1 MVGPNNEQQYFFLKK
16 LQNGEFAKIL
26 GQLEVVFRTF
36 FDFLDVLEDVFEG
49 QRFRIWGPFRPVV
62 DPIGSGQ
69 IFYIRSDQ
77 FKVDP
82 ETLKGCLRSYIGYFL
97 YNFD

>member
-26 GQLEVVFRTF
+26 GQLEMVFRTF

-49 QRFRIWGPFRPVV
+49 QRFRI
-62 DPIGSGQ
+62 
-69 IFYIRSDQ
+69 
-77 FKVDP
+77 
-82 ETLKGCLRSYIGYFL
+82 
-97 YNFD
+97 